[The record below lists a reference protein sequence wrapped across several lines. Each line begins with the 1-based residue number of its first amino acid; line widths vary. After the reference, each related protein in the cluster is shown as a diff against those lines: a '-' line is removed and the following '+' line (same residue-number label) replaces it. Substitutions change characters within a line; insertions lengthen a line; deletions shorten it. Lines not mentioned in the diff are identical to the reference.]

1 MSLCYCFIQ
10 MLIMDWQFQTDVLSP
25 FEKTN
30 VTLTCGAS
38 VYAFSRIHWYYTD
51 NHNVT
56 TPIKRKS
63 RGYSLESN
71 LTSFSKVSVL
81 TLIDVDVN
89 RTGMY
94 SCSATRPGWWENQ
107 VQQKFLYLF
116 RSMYDWFFF
125 VYMYVFWKQS
135 KVTRQWLNHKNYR

>member
-1 MSLCYCFIQ
+1 
-10 MLIMDWQFQTDVLSP
+10 MLISFFKPFCFNYISYSISTLTQNVSLLLLYTDVDNGLAISTDVLSP

-94 SCSATRPGWWENQ
+94 SCSATRRVDGKISSAEIPIS
-107 VQQKFLYLF
+107 V
-116 RSMYDWFFF
+116 RSMYD
-125 VYMYVFWKQS
+125 
-135 KVTRQWLNHKNYR
+135 